1 MVRNF
6 SFFLFLI
13 ENIKNLN
20 SDLMSISETFEDMEK
35 NIRFI
40 MDRRTKHNEVMHSIV
55 DSIRNLSLFKIFLIL
70 CVSFIQVYLIKK
82 FMGGDKVVHNNN
94 PFFDVLGEFKN

>member
-1 MVRNF
+1 M
-6 SFFLFLI
+6 
-13 ENIKNLN
+13 K
-20 SDLMSISETFEDMEK
+20 SDVSKISEIFEEMEK

-40 MDRRTKHNEVMHSIV
+40 MDRRTAHSDIMHNIV

-82 FMGGDKVVHNNN
+82 FMGGNKIVSNNN
-94 PFFDVLGEFKN
+94 PFFDVSGGI